1 MASSNR
7 PFSNSA
13 TTHHSIRRS
22 SMSHLFASLSTGI
35 QAIERT
41 MSQRANM
48 IKFLVVRI
56 VVMSGMVAGFAWA
69 FLQNSP

>member
-1 MASSNR
+1 
-7 PFSNSA
+7 
-13 TTHHSIRRS
+13 
-22 SMSHLFASLSTGI
+22 MSHLFASLNTGI

-41 MSQRANM
+41 MSQRSNM
-48 IKFLVVRI
+48 IKFLVVRF